1 MFTTLKSLFLDVWR
15 VYLTLLKVMV
25 PALII
30 VKILD
35 MIGGTQWLAKL
46 LAPLMSQV
54 GLPEEM
60 GLVWATAML
69 TNIYT
74 GMAVYFDLAGD
85 SPLTVAQV
93 SVLGIMMLLAHA
105 LPVEGAVAKLSGVS
119 WRVTL
124 PLRIGGGFILG
135 MIANQVYQL
144 GNWQQQPAVIV
155 WQPTP
160 ASSSLFDWTMAQLS
174 MLFSIFFI
182 IAALM
187 ILLRLLKWCG
197 IEKLM
202 QTLLSPF
209 LKALTIG
216 KETTNV
222 CVIGLVL
229 GLSFGAGLL
238 IDEART
244 GRISKRDIFLAVC
257 FLGLTHSII
266 EDTILILL
274 LGADLIAIL
283 WGRLL
288 FSFVVIAILARC
300 IKQDSHAIHQSEQ
313 PPKALS

>member
-1 MFTTLKSLFLDVWR
+1 MLTTLKLLLLDVWR

-30 VKILD
+30 VKGFDLV
-35 MIGGTQWLAKL
+35 GGTQWLAAFL
-46 LAPLMSQV
+46 SPFMNLV
-54 GLPEEM
+54 GLPDEM

-74 GMAVYFDLAGD
+74 GMAVFFELAGD
-85 SPLTVAQV
+85 SSLSVAQV

-119 WRVTL
+119 WRITL

-135 MIANQVYQL
+135 MIANQIYQF
-144 GNWQQQPAVIV
+144 GDWQQQPAVIV

-160 ASSSLFDWTMAQLS
+160 ASSSIPDWAIAQLT
-174 MLFSIFFI
+174 MLASIFFI
-182 IAALM
+182 IAALI

-197 IEKLM
+197 IEKLI

-244 GRISKRDIFLAVC
+244 GKISKRDIFLAVC

-266 EDTILILL
+266 EDTLLILL
-274 LGADLIAIL
+274 LGADVMSIL
-283 WGRLL
+283 WGRLV
-288 FSFVVIAILARC
+288 FGFIVIAILARC
-300 IKQDSHAIHQSEQ
+300 IKQESPSYSITKTS
-313 PPKALS
+313 